1 MKMFMV
7 DLETLGCK
15 PGCVIL
21 SIGAVRFDSGKPGD
35 WFYSRVDLQSSL
47 QWGFR
52 IEPDTLMW
60 WFRHG
65 DAALEHASLGG
76 EDVVMSL
83 TRLSKFFGDGKF
95 EIWGNGSTF
104 DNDILRRAFGR
115 FGLTT
120 WERRSDRCYRTLV
133 DTAGAGMT
141 MDYDALFPLINKPD
155 WWGKVPRHH
164 ALRDAACQA
173 AFAEKIFQRHGLPL

>member
-7 DLETLGCK
+7 DLETLGIN

-21 SIGAVRFDSGKPGD
+21 SVGVVRFDSGKPGD
-35 WFYSRVDLQSSL
+35 WFYSRIDLQSSL
-47 QWGFR
+47 ERGFR

-65 DAALEHASLGG
+65 EAAIEHAGLGG
-76 EDVVMSL
+76 EGFDESML
-83 TRLSKFFGDGKF
+83 RLANFFGDGKF
-95 EIWGNGSTF
+95 ELWGNGATV
-104 DNDILRRAFGR
+104 DNVILRRAFVR
-115 FGLTT
+115 CGLPP
-120 WERRSDRCYRTLV
+120 WDRRSDRCYRTLV
-133 DTAGAGMT
+133 DTAGAGMP

-164 ALRDAACQA
+164 ALRDAACKA